1 MKIIKTFSSDDNVK
15 DSVIGLTD
23 EILVVEFYEY
33 GKRIGEIE
41 YPNKSYHYV
50 EDAAE
55 NWVTGVMTQ
64 ETIKRYKSAA

>member
-41 YPNKSYHYV
+41 YPDKSYHYV

-64 ETIKRYKSAA
+64 ETIKRYKSVA